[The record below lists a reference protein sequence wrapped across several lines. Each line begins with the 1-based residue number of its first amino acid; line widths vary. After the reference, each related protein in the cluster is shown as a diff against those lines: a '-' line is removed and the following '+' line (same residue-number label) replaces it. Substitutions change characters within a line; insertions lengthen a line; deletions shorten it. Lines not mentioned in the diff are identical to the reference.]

1 MRWLWVSVLIVAAD
15 QLTKF
20 LAMEMLVLHQPV
32 AVMPL
37 LNMTLTFNP
46 GAAFSFLGDAGGWQ
60 RWLFIGLAVVISIV
74 ILVWLMRVPA
84 KAKWL
89 PVGLA
94 LVLGGAVGNLWDRI
108 TIGRVVDFI
117 DVYYSVWHWPAFNV
131 ADSAICVGAIILVIT
146 SIREP
151 VS

>member
-1 MRWLWVSVLIVAAD
+1 MRWLWVSVFIVAAD

-60 RWLFIGLAVVISIV
+60 RWPPL
-74 ILVWLMRVPA
+74 
-84 KAKWL
+84 
-89 PVGLA
+89 
-94 LVLGGAVGNLWDRI
+94 
-108 TIGRVVDFI
+108 
-117 DVYYSVWHWPAFNV
+117 
-131 ADSAICVGAIILVIT
+131 
-146 SIREP
+146 
-151 VS
+151 